1 MTEFQARILDTICA
15 KAFKDTA
22 IAYFIAD
29 DHGGILH
36 WGGNLAQLK
45 LSIPKEATRIS
56 DVLIFMEGILPLSED
71 EMEFSCITLP
81 SGVCVD
87 ARLYR
92 GKDTHELIIWDSSQ
106 KEAYLNAPLQAA
118 NELSLLIEKKK
129 KVLAGLADQNP
140 ENNQRL
146 FLEEF
151 FLALNF
157 GVLEMDNKGQFR
169 LFGSPPPWIDFL
181 PQADLLR
188 SGMPLEEDHFS
199 FLGNFIQEVK
209 SRWERQDFASYN
221 SGLWIEIDTQG
232 EECLFEA
239 TTLTTQG
246 KKLLIISNDACLPDE
261 KQSIIQK
268 GRDLA
273 LHYESVKRSG
283 RKLRDM
289 NDVLEFRVKER
300 TRELEEVNKQ
310 LSFELVQRRKAEA
323 ARTEALEQLRQ
334 SQKMEAIG
342 TLAGGIAHD
351 FNNILSGI
359 IGYTELS
366 LAEARDGDGDGTKL
380 QKILDAAYRARD
392 LVKQILTFSHQTNQ
406 DKEPVML
413 TRVVNE
419 VLGLIKGSLPGSVD
433 IKSDLQSN
441 AYILADPTQMHQVV
455 MNLCTNAWQAMVDKG
470 GTVSVVLAESEILD
484 SDAVPK
490 LIPGRYL
497 RLAIEDTGPG
507 ISPEIMEKIFDPYF
521 TTKEEGTGLGLSVV
535 HGIVRKTGGLIIVDT
550 EPSKGSLFKVYFPVW
565 DLREKGMIG

>member
-15 KAFKDTA
+15 KAFKDA
-22 IAYFIAD
+22 SIAYFITDAL
-29 DHGGILH
+29 GGILH
-36 WGGNLAQLK
+36 WGGNLSQLK
-45 LSIPKEATRIS
+45 IPIPEKATRIS
-56 DVLIFMEGILPLSED
+56 DVLIFMEGLLPLPDE
-71 EMEFSCITLP
+71 EMELSCITLP

-87 ARLYR
+87 ARIYR
-92 GKDTHELIIWDSSQ
+92 VKDTHELIIWDSSQ

-118 NELSLLIEKKK
+118 NELNLLIEKKK
-129 KVLAGLADQNP
+129 KVLADLAGQDP
-140 ENNQRL
+140 EKNQRT

-157 GVLEMDNKGQFR
+157 GVLEMDDQGQFF

-181 PQADLLR
+181 PQADRLR
-188 SGMPLEEDHFS
+188 SGRPLEEDHFS

-209 SRWERQDFASYN
+209 SRWERQDFSSYN
-221 SGLWIEIDTQG
+221 SGLWIESDTQG

-246 KKLLIISNDACLPDE
+246 KKLLILSNDACLPGE

-289 NDVLEFRVKER
+289 NDILEFRVRER

-323 ARTEALEQLRQ
+323 ARAEALEQLRQ

-351 FNNILSGI
+351 FNNILAGI
-359 IGYTELS
+359 IGYTELYMV
-366 LAEARDGDGDGTKL
+366 ETGRGEKL
-380 QKILDAAYRARD
+380 QKVLDASYRARG
-392 LVKQILTFSHQTNQ
+392 LIKQILTFSHQANQ

-413 TRVVNE
+413 TRVVKE
-419 VLGLIKGSLPGSVD
+419 VLDLVKGSLPGSVE

-470 GTVSVVLAESEILD
+470 GTVSVVLAESEIFD
-484 SDAVPK
+484 SDAVSK

-497 RLAIEDTGPG
+497 RLTVKDTGPG
-507 ISPEIMEKIFDPYF
+507 ISPDIMEKIFDPYF

-550 EPSKGSLFKVYFPVW
+550 ELSKGSLFKVYFPVW
-565 DLREKGMIG
+565 ELRG